1 MTKIWAMVRK
11 EWGEVFR
18 HKMVMFSTLFMPLM
32 LTAIPLASLYF
43 MRGDGGAGAMSE
55 LGEMGDLAAQFAAA
69 CEGLTAAGCNQ
80 FIVLQQFLSLFLL
93 VPAIIPVTIA
103 SYSIVGEKSARTLEP
118 LLATPITT
126 TQLLGGKALA
136 AAIPGVLATF
146 LSFGIFVTGALL
158 LSTDPAL
165 PAKLF
170 SPIWVLGIFT
180 VGPLLAIAGVSLA
193 VMISSRMN
201 DPRAAEQVSV
211 LFMMPVLAIFFG
223 QVTGAVTVNT
233 NFMLVLAAAL
243 VLADTILLFFA
254 TQVFEREN
262 ILTRWK

>member
-1 MTKIWAMVRK
+1 MVRK

-18 HKMVMFSTLFMPLM
+18 HKMVLFSTLFMPLM

-55 LGEMGDLAAQFAAA
+55 LGDMAAQFTAA
-69 CEGLTAAGCNQ
+69 CEGLTEGGCAQ
-80 FIVLQQFLSLFLL
+80 FILLQQFLSLFLL

-146 LSFGIFVTGALL
+146 LSFGIFVTGAFFLT
-158 LSTDPAL
+158 TDPAL
-165 PAKLF
+165 PGKLF

-211 LFMMPVLAIFFG
+211 LFMMPVMAIFFG

-233 NFMLVLAAAL
+233 DFMLVLAAAL
-243 VLADTILLFFA
+243 VLIDALLLFFA
-254 TQVFEREN
+254 TQLFEREN

>member
-1 MTKIWAMVRK
+1 VRK

-18 HKMVMFSTLFMPLM
+18 QKMVLFSTLFMPLM
-32 LTAIPLASLYF
+32 LTAIPLATLYF
-43 MRGDGGAGAMSE
+43 SRADGGAGAMAE
-55 LGEMGDLAAQFAAA
+55 LGDLGDMADQFAAA
-69 CEGLTAAGCNQ
+69 CEGLTAAGCAQ
-80 FIVLQQFLSLFLL
+80 FIILQQFLALFLL

-126 TQLLGGKALA
+126 TQLLAGKALA

-146 LSFGIFVTGALL
+146 LSFGIFVTGAIF
-158 LSTDPAL
+158 LSIDPAL

-201 DPRAAEQVSV
+201 DPRAAEQISV
-211 LFMMPVLAIFFG
+211 LFMMPVMGIFLG
-223 QVTGAVTVNT
+223 QVTGSLIVNT
-233 NFMLVLAAAL
+233 DFMLVLAAAL
-243 VLADTILLFFA
+243 VLADALLLFFA
-254 TQVFEREN
+254 TQLFEREN